1 MNAAIFLDRDNTLIA
16 NDGDLGDP
24 AGVRLIDGVAAG
36 LRELRDAGFELVVV
50 TNQAGVAR
58 GAFTEDDVDA
68 VHQRIAE
75 LVDEE
80 ARTRDVI
87 SRFYYCPYHPE
98 APIEAYRREHPWRK
112 PHPGMILQAARD
124 LDIDLGAS
132 WVIGDQARDVEAG
145 RAAGCRTILVGKD
158 RALALS
164 VRPSAVAASF
174 DEAVRAVLAGGAARG
189 DHGGG
194 PGAPGMARARGS
206 GGAAKTG
213 RAGESEP
220 DDTVSLARAVRDLTD
235 ALRAERERR
244 PEFTALRL
252 AAALGQLLAVLF
264 ALLGVVQMDSGD
276 ALLRWFLA
284 AGLVQLATIAIL
296 LFDLKG

>member
-1 MNAAIFLDRDNTLIA
+1 
-16 NDGDLGDP
+16 
-24 AGVRLIDGVAAG
+24 
-36 LRELRDAGFELVVV
+36 
-50 TNQAGVAR
+50 
-58 GAFTEDDVDA
+58 
-68 VHQRIAE
+68 
-75 LVDEE
+75 
-80 ARTRDVI
+80 
-87 SRFYYCPYHPE
+87 
-98 APIEAYRREHPWRK
+98 
-112 PHPGMILQAARD
+112 
-124 LDIDLGAS
+124 
-132 WVIGDQARDVEAG
+132 
-145 RAAGCRTILVGKD
+145 
-158 RALALS
+158 
-164 VRPSAVAASF
+164 
-174 DEAVRAVLAGGAARG
+174 
-189 DHGGG
+189 
-194 PGAPGMARARGS
+194 MARARGS